1 MLKNVKYIKTTHTYE
16 ELPQDKLPEVVIV
29 GRSNVGKSSFINAVT
44 GQKKLAY
51 VGKKP
56 GKTRALSIFDVD
68 GRWRMVDVP
77 GYGFAKV
84 SMNQKVMFA
93 DMIDKYFEVREE
105 LQAVVVLIDSRRGV
119 TLDDQ
124 EIINFLIET
133 KRRFVV
139 IGTKLDKINQSQQH
153 KFKVEVRNTLQMEP
167 VIYSALTGKNLPKVI
182 ELLEGL
188 MEY

>member
-1 MLKNVKYIKTTHTYE
+1 MLHNVKYIKTTHTYE
-16 ELPQDKLPEVVIV
+16 ELPQDGLPEVVIV

-56 GKTRALSIFDVD
+56 GKTQALSIFDVD
-68 GRWRMVDVP
+68 GRWRMVDIP

-84 SMNQKVMFA
+84 SMKQKVFFA
-93 DMIDKYFEVREE
+93 EMIDNYFEVREE
-105 LQAVVVLIDSRRGV
+105 LQAVVVLIDSRRGI
-119 TLDDQ
+119 TADDQ
-124 EIINFLIET
+124 AIIDFLMKTE
-133 KRRFVV
+133 RRFVV
-139 IGTKLDKINQSQQH
+139 IGTKLDKINQSAQH
-153 KFKVEVRNTLQMEP
+153 KFRVEVRDKLSIEP
-167 VIYSALTGKNLPKVI
+167 IIYSAHTGKNISKVV